1 MIVSI
6 LRIGA
11 SSRFIGGGWPPTHA
25 SSCTMIRLRR
35 TPSRSNWSRHS
46 ARANCQIVEA
56 ALPSFRQSL
65 TDDWSGPWP
74 ADVSK
79 RECQSRT
86 GAVSISL
93 RWIPHERSQGGP

>member
-35 TPSRSNWSRHS
+35 TPSRSNWTAAAAFGRFHIGGLDRPENLALGAQQDDAPSAAHRLASLPGVSLAVRRGWHGPIDSR
-46 ARANCQIVEA
+46 RE
-56 ALPSFRQSL
+56 
-65 TDDWSGPWP
+65 TD
-74 ADVSK
+74 
-79 RECQSRT
+79 R
-86 GAVSISL
+86 
-93 RWIPHERSQGGP
+93 